1 MEDRAG
7 TPERMPEEKV
17 AGLFDL
23 EGKAALISGGG
34 GALGGAIARGLA
46 LYGADVAVADSSAT
60 AMVPVTDEIE
70 RLGRRSL
77 ALVCDVVDEASVEG
91 VVTEVHEAFGQIDIL
106 VTAAGIANR
115 IPTETMP
122 VDEWQRIMDVNVRG
136 TFLCCQKAGIRMIE
150 RGGGKIITIGSVRGF
165 QGNPGGYSGYTTSKG
180 AVHALTK
187 QLATEW
193 AKYNIN
199 VNSIAPALFQTPL
212 TRQVLEDKALYDFHM
227 ARIPW
232 GRIAVPDDFVG
243 AALFLSS
250 DASDFMTGAILNVD
264 GGWLAS

>member
-1 MEDRAG
+1 MSD
-7 TPERMPEEKV
+7 EEV
-17 AGLFDL
+17 AEFFDL
-23 EGKAALISGGG
+23 KGKVALISGGG

-46 LYGADVAVADSSAT
+46 IHGADVALGDSST
-60 AMVPVTDEIE
+60 GAMEPVAAEV
-70 RLGRRSL
+70 RARGRKTL
-77 ALVCDVVDEASVEG
+77 AIACDVVDEASVQTMVDQ
-91 VVTEVHEAFGQIDIL
+91 VVDEFGHLDIL
-106 VTAAGIANR
+106 ITAAGIANR
-115 IPTETMP
+115 IPTEKMP
-122 VDEWQRIMDVNVRG
+122 VEEWQRIMDVNVRG
-136 TFLCCQKAGIRMIE
+136 TFLCCQKAGIQMIAQG
-150 RGGGKIITIGSVRGF
+150 RGKIITIGSVRGF

-193 AKYNIN
+193 AKYKIN

-243 AALFLSS
+243 AAVFLSS
-250 DASDFMTGAILNVD
+250 DASDFLTGVILNVD
-264 GGWLAS
+264 GGWIAS